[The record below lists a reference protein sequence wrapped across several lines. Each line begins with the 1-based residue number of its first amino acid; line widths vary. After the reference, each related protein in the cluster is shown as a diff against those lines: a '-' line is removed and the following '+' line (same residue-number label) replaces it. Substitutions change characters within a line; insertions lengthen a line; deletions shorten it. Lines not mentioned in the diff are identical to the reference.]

1 MLKFFNFII
10 WTFGGSSNNLCH
22 IGFEKWIG
30 FADVKS
36 APTYFYV
43 QRNSSIFNATN
54 IAIPFETAKL
64 NIGGAFD
71 LPSGIFTAPRTG
83 TYFFSFIGFPE
94 FPTSS
99 SLFRMTVA
107 LVLNGNRIG
116 VGEVEEANSISNQND
131 QVSLQSTLS
140 LKPGDKIW
148 IGIVGL
154 SEGMYL
160 FDGNNHYNH
169 FSGWLLEEEFSLS

>member
-1 MLKFFNFII
+1 M
-10 WTFGGSSNNLCH
+10 
-22 IGFEKWIG
+22 
-30 FADVKS
+30 KS
-36 APTYFYV
+36 APSYFYV
-43 QRNSSIFNATN
+43 QRNSSFNTTN
-54 IAIPFETAKL
+54 IAIPFQVAKL
-64 NIGGAFD
+64 NIGSAFD

-83 TYFFSFIGFPE
+83 TYFFSFIGFPQY
-94 FPTSS
+94 FAST

-116 VGEVEEANSISNQND
+116 VGEAEEANTLLNQND

-148 IGIVGL
+148 IEIVDM
-154 SEGMYL
+154 SAGMYL
-160 FDGNNHYNH
+160 FDGNNHYSH